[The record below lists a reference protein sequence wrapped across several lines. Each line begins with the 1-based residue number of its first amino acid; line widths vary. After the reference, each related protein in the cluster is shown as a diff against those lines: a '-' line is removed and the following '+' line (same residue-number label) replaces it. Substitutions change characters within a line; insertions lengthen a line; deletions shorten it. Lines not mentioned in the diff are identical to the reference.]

1 MSLAPSAP
9 PLLQP
14 TLASLGVDDVPEGSV
29 AFKPVYGYTNEQV
42 THTWHPAARST
53 HACAT
58 LQAGGGV
65 LQCNHASMGTLLPE
79 TLKLLL
85 PGGHLKWGFPYQ

>member
-58 LQAGGGV
+58 LQAGGGGSYSATMKV
-65 LQCNHASMGTLLPE
+65 WEPCC
-79 TLKLLL
+79 LK
-85 PGGHLKWGFPYQ
+85 P